1 MNIIQLSKN
10 RYGLGIILISD
21 RFTQCQVT
29 LRNKLKN
36 SSNQNI
42 VEIYDITKGK
52 NIIYDQSKSTQ
63 EVINDIRNGDA
74 IDTSTFTK
82 QALVI
87 KVIFDNTDKKHTNA
101 WHKALSTLPTNI
113 YSFSFRYFNNTL
125 ANHTNLSKW
134 GFKNFDK
141 CDICDE
147 NKILGNVAGG
157 CKTAPDEKRYNWR
170 HD

>member
-10 RYGLGIILISD
+10 KYGLGIILISD

-52 NIIYDQSKSTQ
+52 NIIYDQFKSTQ
-63 EVINDIRNGDA
+63 EVINDIRNDDA

-87 KVIFDNTDKKHTNA
+87 KVIFDNTDKKHTNT

-157 CKTAPDEKRYNWR
+157 GKTAPDEKRYNWR